1 MGRGLDSNLAPQTAG
16 PAPFVTSRGA
26 QLNGLSGAEAA
37 ARLTQVGSNALPER
51 RPDPLWRRFGRQFNS
66 PLIFILL
73 FALAFDSGLWVYDG
87 AHGWPIEASAIA
99 LILLFNAALGLYQEQ
114 RSEAALARL
123 KALAG
128 AHAWVLRDG
137 ELVHLPTHVL
147 VPGDWV
153 RLEAGDR
160 VPADGTLHDA
170 HGALF
175 DESILTGESVPV
187 DKGAGDEA
195 FSGTLLVRGKTFL
208 DITRTGSSS
217 AMGRLATMLGD
228 IQIGKT
234 PLERRVDILGHQIAR
249 WVLAL
254 AAVLCALGIAAEG
267 LGRAPEMII
276 FAVALAVAAVPEGLP
291 AVLTVALA
299 LGVERMARHRAVVRR
314 LSAVEALGSVTVI
327 ATDKTGTL
335 TESRMDVR
343 SLDAPDLPR
352 ALRAVVLANDADL
365 STGAGDPLDLGLLR
379 YAVAHGADIAR
390 LRDEHTVVS
399 DRPFDSAWKFA
410 RVSVRE
416 QGRTVSYLKGAPEVL
431 LSRCEMSDDDRESWT
446 EKARAYAQEG
456 LRVLAIAGGSGE
468 AEDRL
473 TLLGLALFWDPPRPE
488 VPDAV
493 HTALD
498 AGIQVVMVTGDHPET
513 ALAVAH
519 RVGIPGVRVLTGED
533 LAEYQPGALQDALTE
548 VNVFARVRPEQKLQ
562 IVESLQAQGQIVAM
576 TGDGVNDA
584 PALKRSDV
592 GVAMGQRGSDVS
604 REVAD
609 LVLLDDNFATI
620 VGAVEEGRGIYENI
634 QKFLRFL
641 FSTNLSEVLLVAGG
655 AVVAYALS
663 LRDETGMLMLPL
675 TAAQILWINLL
686 TDGLPALA
694 LAFDRTPGVMQQR
707 PRPADSPLLDRGS
720 VRFIA
725 GVGTMKA
732 LLALALLGLVPMFGY
747 SLEVTRAVAFHFMA
761 IGQLLL
767 TYPSRHTWMRPLANP
782 YLHAAVV
789 GGVAIQFAAASVPV
803 VSNMLGSAAIPV
815 ELWAVVFAGAFV
827 AWGLSEVIA
836 RFVWRSG
843 ETPERTPPC

>member
-1 MGRGLDSNLAPQTAG
+1 M
-16 PAPFVTSRGA
+16 
-26 QLNGLSGAEAA
+26 NGLSEAEAT
-37 ARLTQVGSNALPER
+37 ARLAQIGPNALPER
-51 RPDPLWRRFGRQFNS
+51 RPDPLWLRFVRQFNS

-73 FALAFDSGLWVYDG
+73 FALAFDSGLWVFEG

-137 ELVHLPTHVL
+137 ELVRLPTHML
-147 VPGDWV
+147 VPGDSV

-160 VPADGTLHDA
+160 APADGSLYDA

-187 DKGAGDEA
+187 DKGPGDDA

-208 DITRTGSSS
+208 EVTRTGPSS

-228 IQIGKT
+228 IQLGKT
-234 PLERRVDILGHQIAR
+234 PLERRVDILGHQIVR
-249 WVLAL
+249 WVLVL
-254 AAVLCALGIAAEG
+254 AAVLCALGIVAEG
-267 LGRAPEMII
+267 LERAPEMII

-352 ALRAVVLANDADL
+352 ALRAVALANDADL

-379 YAVAHGADIAR
+379 YAVAHGVDIAR
-390 LRDEHTVVS
+390 LREEHPVVS
-399 DRPFDSAWKFA
+399 QRPFDSAWKFL

-431 LSRCEMSDDDRESWT
+431 LARCALSDDDRESWT

-456 LRVLAIAGGSGE
+456 LRVLAIASASGE
-468 AEDRL
+468 AEDHL
-473 TLLGLALFWDPPRPE
+473 SLLGLALFWDPPRPE
-488 VPDAV
+488 APEAV
-493 HTALD
+493 HTARD
-498 AGIQVVMVTGDHPET
+498 AGIRVVMITGDHPET
-513 ALAVAH
+513 ALAIAH
-519 RVGIPGVRVLTGED
+519 QVGIPGIRVLTGED
-533 LAEYQPGALQDALTE
+533 LAEYQRGALQDALAE

-562 IVESLQAQGQIVAM
+562 IVESLQAQGNIVAM

-655 AVVAYALS
+655 AVVAYVLS
-663 LRDETGMLMLPL
+663 LRDEAGMLMLPL

-694 LAFDRTPGVMQQR
+694 LAFDRTPGVMQQK
-707 PRPADSPLLDRGS
+707 PRPADSPLLDRPS
-720 VRFIA
+720 VRFVVS
-725 GVGTMKA
+725 VGTMKA
-732 LLALALLGLVPMFGY
+732 LLALAVLGLIPMFGY

-761 IGQLLL
+761 IGQLFL

-789 GGVAIQFAAASVPV
+789 GGMAIQFAAASLPV
-803 VSNMLGSAAIPV
+803 VSNMLGNAAIPV
-815 ELWAVVFAGAFV
+815 ELWPMVLVGAFV
-827 AWGLSEVIA
+827 AWALSEVIA
-836 RFVWRSG
+836 RFVWRTDRS
-843 ETPERTPPC
+843 PSSR